1 MLRDDKVA
9 KNIQD
14 NDAMKMSSHASRTP
28 TVAKTQNSGPAF
40 SRSAN
45 KRMNGG
51 RISLAAFAAI
61 LLPLALLSGC
71 SSDSGKPAETAAT
84 EAPKGPDLLTAR
96 SAFQKV
102 YLAARGWQGD
112 AKPYRIESVVT
123 TDGNGHDG
131 KAAIWRGS
139 FASAAQRSEK
149 SYTWSGSA
157 ADGAP
162 SRGVNPGTEDSY
174 NSSNSSTQ
182 VFDMAFLKIDSD
194 QAVATAQKHGGDKIL
209 EKAPDTPVFYV
220 CDWNH
225 NTNELVWHV
234 IYGASRDAVK
244 LTVAVNASTGEF
256 IRVEK

>member
-1 MLRDDKVA
+1 MNTSLA
-9 KNIQD
+9 Q
-14 NDAMKMSSHASRTP
+14 AEP
-28 TVAKTQNSGPAF
+28 TVCETEKSGTAF
-40 SRSAN
+40 FRTVRKDRN
-45 KRMNGG
+45 VTWRGHG
-51 RISLAAFAAI
+51 ISCSAFAAAI
-61 LLPLALLSGC
+61 MLLALLSGC
-71 SSDSGKPAETAAT
+71 SSDSGKPAETAAP
-84 EAPKGPDLLTAR
+84 APKGPELITAR

-102 YLAARGWQGD
+102 YLAARGWQQD

-123 TDGNGHDG
+123 SDGNGHDG

-139 FASAAQRSEK
+139 FASPTQRSVK
-149 SYTWSGSA
+149 AYTWSGST

-162 SRGVNPGTEDSY
+162 SPGVNPGTEDSY
-174 NSSNSSTQ
+174 SPTNSSTQ

-194 QAVATAQKHGGDKIL
+194 QAVATAQKHGGDKLL

-225 NTNELVWHV
+225 NTNQLVWHV

-244 LTVAVNASTGEF
+244 LTVAVDASTGEF